1 MTTTIVTTHEELPGL
16 LRALH
21 VATRAGI
28 LAANVEAAA
37 AGQRIVRAHVPVD
50 TGELRRQTRA
60 EVTGATTG
68 TVAEIVEDTP
78 YAAAQEAGTRP
89 FTPPLGPLI
98 EWAKRQAPNLG
109 LDEHEVY
116 PFARA
121 VQMKIAREGIKAKWH
136 TRDAQPELGKVLER
150 FLRIQLN
157 RLYR

>member
-1 MTTTIVTTHEELPGL
+1 MTVVLTTHDELPQL
-16 LRALH
+16 LARLEME
-21 VATRAGI
+21 TRAAI
-28 LAANVEAAA
+28 LAANVEAAV

-60 EVTGATTG
+60 EATGATMG
-68 TVAEIVEDTP
+68 VVAEIVEDTP

-98 EWAKRQAPNLG
+98 EWAKRQATNLG
-109 LDEHEVY
+109 LDEGEVY
-116 PFARA
+116 PFAKA
-121 VQMKIAREGIKAKWH
+121 VQLRIAREGMRAKWH

-150 FLRIQLN
+150 YLRIQLS